1 MKVSITIETEMGM
14 TWPLWKRI
22 VPELEAMGLAT
33 IFRSDHFPL
42 GVPGVTNSLE
52 LITSLTY
59 LAEHTRRVDF
69 GTLVAPLSFH
79 DPVALARQAMSL
91 NDLSDGRMILGLG
104 SGWVKSEHQVYGY
117 TLGDI
122 KTRLDRL
129 EEGLEVITGLVRG
142 EQPLTFQGKFY
153 QLENA
158 RLLPRPKKPTR
169 ILIGGRGP
177 KRTLPLVVRFA
188 DIWNCQPS
196 SLETFR
202 DLSAQLDKL
211 LQTTGR
217 QPADVKRSIMITV
230 MVWRTSQEFERMLE
244 SLHHIPLFSKITA
257 EGLSSIMASRN
268 GIIGAP
274 EQVVERMQAYSEA
287 GVDEFVVQWMD
298 PNDWTGLEI
307 LARDVLPHFT

>member
-42 GVPGVTNSLE
+42 GVPGVTDSLE

-104 SGWVKSEHQVYGY
+104 SGWVESEHQVYGY

-129 EEGLEVITGLVRG
+129 EEGLRG
-142 EQPLTFQGKFY
+142 DHWPG
-153 QLENA
+153 
-158 RLLPRPKKPTR
+158 TR
-169 ILIGGRGP
+169 
-177 KRTLPLVVRFA
+177 RTAP
-188 DIWNCQPS
+188 
-196 SLETFR
+196 
-202 DLSAQLDKL
+202 
-211 LQTTGR
+211 
-217 QPADVKRSIMITV
+217 
-230 MVWRTSQEFERMLE
+230 
-244 SLHHIPLFSKITA
+244 HIP
-257 EGLSSIMASRN
+257 G
-268 GIIGAP
+268 
-274 EQVVERMQAYSEA
+274 
-287 GVDEFVVQWMD
+287 
-298 PNDWTGLEI
+298 EI
-307 LARDVLPHFT
+307 LPAGKCPSAPPPEETYPHSDWR